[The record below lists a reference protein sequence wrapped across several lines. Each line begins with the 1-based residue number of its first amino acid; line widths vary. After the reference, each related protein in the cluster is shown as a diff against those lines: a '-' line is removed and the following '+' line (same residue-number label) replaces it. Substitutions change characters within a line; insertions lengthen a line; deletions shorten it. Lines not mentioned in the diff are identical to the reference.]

1 MKIDIIEQKTL
12 FDSFFKIE
20 SSRLRYEKFDGD
32 LSEEVTYFCLQRND
46 AAAGVVY
53 NTDTQKVLLI
63 KQFRF
68 PPHSK
73 RDAWMIEVVAGLIDE
88 GEDAETAA
96 KREILEEIGYEVIN
110 IEEISAIFTSPGI
123 SSERIFLFYVEVNEA
138 GKVEKGGGLLN
149 EHEDIQT
156 LEYTLPELNKLL
168 ETNEIQDAKTIIA
181 CHYLLNKHNYHHKVH

>member
-32 LSEEVTYFCLQRND
+32 LSEEVTYFCLERND

-88 GEDAETAA
+88 GEDAETAV
-96 KREILEEIGYEVIN
+96 KREILEEIGYEVTN

-138 GKVEKGGGLLN
+138 GKVEAGGGLLN

-181 CHYLLNKHNYHHKVH
+181 CHYLLNKHKL